1 MQRRLACEQTMFET
15 RGHALGWSRTMDNM
29 NDDDALAVDPVA
41 AMTAIGHGIS
51 GNVHGLLSSLKHSGV
66 GRLNA
71 RSIDRVAGS

>member
-1 MQRRLACEQTMFET
+1 
-15 RGHALGWSRTMDNM
+15 MDNM